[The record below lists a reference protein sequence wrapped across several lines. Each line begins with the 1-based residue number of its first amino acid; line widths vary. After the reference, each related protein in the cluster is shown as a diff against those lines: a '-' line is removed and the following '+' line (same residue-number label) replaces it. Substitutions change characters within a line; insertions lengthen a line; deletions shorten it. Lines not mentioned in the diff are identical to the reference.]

1 MSPFE
6 LEIVCTDFIGKKYR
20 KGGNRIW
27 DLIAESIP
35 QIVAIYHETHVFAT
49 VTVIRSFH
57 CFKSGSYK
65 FLAEGCLILLYMYKH
80 VPSFGVIHKKCF
92 SNIKQLQLTPFW

>member
-1 MSPFE
+1 M
-6 LEIVCTDFIGKKYR
+6 
-20 KGGNRIW
+20 GGNQRETW
-27 DLIAESIP
+27 SRSRSP

-65 FLAEGCLILLYMYKH
+65 FLAEGCLILLYKH
-80 VPSFGVIHKKCF
+80 VPSFGAIHKKCF
-92 SNIKQLQLTPFW
+92 SNVKQLQLTPFW